1 MEKAIVLTYAP
12 VTKEEKKLLQNA
24 DVFKIATNFSAAELK
39 PNIRLTADNI
49 VDKCLECDT
58 CPVLS
63 INYDLD
69 KERVINAC
77 TMPARHSSLI
87 SCIDYLLFAGYKYI
101 LLVASNPEGT
111 ATFKTNYNGV
121 NELKDYVYL
130 FKYTQ
135 DGNFNIPYKSIKDFI
150 MLTDEDKLLGVTE
163 NSPKKLLAGVIFT
176 DSCKFEVWT
185 EGKDNKSIENGEL
198 IKNILPM
205 EEREK
210 FVNGVTEI
218 CYNGTCIKMI
228 TEFKKVE
235 VPKEVEEVKPK
246 EVKPVKKTTVKKK
259 VKK

>member
-1 MEKAIVLTYAP
+1 MKAIILTYAP
-12 VTKEEKKLLQNA
+12 VSKADAKLLKNT

-77 TMPARHSSLI
+77 KMPARHSSLI

-101 LLVASNPEGT
+101 LLVATNPEGT
-111 ATFKTNYNGV
+111 ATFNINYNGV

-150 MLTDEDKLLGVTE
+150 MLTDEEKLLGVTE
-163 NSPKKLLAGVIFT
+163 NSPKKLMSGLIFT

-185 EGKDNKSIENGEL
+185 EGKDNKSIETGEL
-198 IKNILPM
+198 IKNILPL

-210 FVNGVTEI
+210 FTNGAVEI
-218 CYNGTCIKMI
+218 CYNGTCIKMV

-235 VPKEVEEVKPK
+235 APKQQEEEIVKPK
-246 EVKPVKKTTVKKK
+246 AKAKTTKKRTK
-259 VKK
+259 